1 MLCGRVIEIEES
13 RVDPYEEEDT
23 PKRSTLQ
30 VCRLCEAKLRHEADD
45 SQKTPKPM

>member
-23 PKRSTLQ
+23 PKRSILQ
-30 VCRLCEAKLRHEADD
+30 VCGLCEAKLRHEADD